1 MTPFERLEAWQ
12 LCHALV
18 LAIYRLTSGWPVTER
33 YGLVSQVRRAAISIP
48 TNLAEGA
55 AKRGPREFRR
65 YIDISLGSLSELTDL
80 LRRAHDLGYIRSEEF
95 ERIEQMRDRAGQV
108 TWGLY
113 RAISRKAR

>member
-33 YGLVSQVRRAAISIP
+33 YGLVSQVRRAATSIP

-65 YIDISLGSLSELTDL
+65 YLDISLGSLSELTYL
-80 LRRAHDLGYIRSEEF
+80 LRLCHDLGYMSAEEF
-95 ERIEQMRDRAGQV
+95 KQVEAMRERAGQV

-113 RAISRKAR
+113 RAISRKAQ

>member
-12 LCHALV
+12 LCHVLV

-33 YGLVSQVRRAAISIP
+33 YGLVSQVRRAAMSIP

-65 YIDISLGSLSELTDL
+65 YIDISLGSLSELTYL
-80 LRRAHDLGYIRSEEF
+80 LRLAHDLGYIRSEEF
-95 ERIEQMRDRAGQV
+95 EQIEQMRDRAGQV

>member
-1 MTPFERLEAWQ
+1 MPYERLEAWQ

-33 YGLVSQVRRAAISIP
+33 YGLVSQVRRTAISIP

-65 YIDISLGSLSELTDL
+65 YLDISLGSLSELTHL
-80 LRRAHDLGYIRSEEF
+80 PRLCHDLGYMSAEEF
-95 ERIEQMRDRAGQV
+95 EQVEPVRGRTGQV
-108 TWGLY
+108 SWGMY